1 MIANCEFFYN
11 SQSIESQGKEYAMN
25 NITRD
30 HAPLLEC
37 ATRVFIST
45 ITSIAEMSI
54 RRYFKSAVNL
64 PTPSQAQLSPNVLR
78 EVNQAVTAALE
89 REEAGNQ
96 AKRGKKRKYNAS
108 FTPEDRAAIGRYAAE
123 NGNAAAKIEGVAC
136 PLGNSQSLKSQSGL
150 YSAIRNRL
158 TTQSKPGLR
167 YIDGGIV
174 RVEVLLWEGVWICN
188 RFLLISF
195 VNPHHVGRNLMLVVN
210 SCNCIIL
217 FNIAGEDY
225 GVERGGCVNSIDSV
239 RRSVRVSCF
248 VK

>member
-1 MIANCEFFYN
+1 
-11 SQSIESQGKEYAMN
+11 MN

-108 FTPEDRAAIGRYAAE
+108 FTPEDRACNMMATYNTLE
-123 NGNAAAKIEGVAC
+123 HK
-136 PLGNSQSLKSQSGL
+136 
-150 YSAIRNRL
+150 RL
-158 TTQSKPGLR
+158 
-167 YIDGGIV
+167 
-174 RVEVLLWEGVWICN
+174 W
-188 RFLLISF
+188 
-195 VNPHHVGRNLMLVVN
+195 
-210 SCNCIIL
+210 
-217 FNIAGEDY
+217 
-225 GVERGGCVNSIDSV
+225 
-239 RRSVRVSCF
+239 
-248 VK
+248 